1 MHLFYVLIA
10 AALFNLHSFAKGQS
24 SPEMFHSTD
33 GKSGEKPIQYR
44 TSAADNNNEQCNNNK
59 PVGLTFNLTPKD
71 AHCDDGLWICYL
83 GILQQNIGISGS
95 NFRAKRTFSVRDKND
110 MEIAKECAKKVAT
123 SASVADDGISNRWRG
138 IKVYTKRTNGPNEG
152 QKRDTIFETSI
163 ADKSFNIGT
172 NLRKFFIL
180 FGDFHNGSFT
190 TLSPAVAESHL
201 SSEQH
206 QLQTDFLDHQLQ
218 NGAFLAD
225 FGGLWL
231 LGLDI
236 VPMIKDSSQQQ
247 NVKLYIHSGC
257 NCSMFIKSL
266 NPLGPFTMVIEEKQC
281 PSLPIDQAFS
291 VGPTDR
297 PSLPIDQTFS
307 IGLTDRVPISVSF
320 TALTDAN
327 INSMAVELLIASD
340 DGNNRQIIRFDIGT
354 DSDLTVNL
362 ESGMKNAF
370 VSKDTR
376 LSKGSYE
383 LKVEIELH
391 PYYYVIIMN
400 GTKMGIKYWPKKW
413 WNEFQWFGV
422 NQIKV
427 HGPMK
432 MIQAPVVR
440 QFVNTIESPDK
451 RPIILA
457 WNNFFI
463 WSIFDFV
470 DLQFGDKNCS
480 YSCVYTEDI
489 SFEKEA
495 SVVMWHTGD
504 QLRDLPQ
511 HRRAEQLYVMM
522 SHESP
527 LLGSANFE
535 KISYNF
541 FNISITY
548 RSDSAIHIPY
558 DALAPVTAQTLPQ
571 YIWTE
576 AEIQKRMALKKRSVV
591 QFVSNCHVPSGR
603 DLLTAQ
609 LQKLLQVD
617 VYGKCNNRKCDDE
630 CYQRE
635 QESHFFYL
643 AFENAVCTE
652 YVTEKFWKA
661 LRNLMVPIVLS
672 RKVMEEVGIPNG
684 TFIAVDD
691 FNSVKA
697 LADYLKEL
705 QKDTDKYMS
714 YFKWTK
720 TYQKH
725 RSGNGI
731 QPPLC
736 QLCEI
741 AHKQRHKDTFKT
753 YAVQLDNFW
762 PKTQC
767 EPNFV
772 QKRFKDL

>member
-1 MHLFYVLIA
+1 MHLFFVLIA
-10 AALFNLHSFAKGQS
+10 AALFNLHSFANGQS

-44 TSAADNNNEQCNNNK
+44 TSADNNNEQCNK
-59 PVGLTFNLTPKD
+59 PVGLTFNLPPKD
-71 AHCDDGLWICYL
+71 GHCDDGLWICYL

-123 SASVADDGISNRWRG
+123 SASVADGGISNRWRG
-138 IKVYTKRTNGPNEG
+138 IKVYTKQTNGPNEG

-172 NLRKFFIL
+172 NLRKFSIL

-190 TLSPAVAESHL
+190 TLSPAVAELHL

-206 QLQTDFLDHQLQ
+206 QLQIDFLDHQLQ

-225 FGGLWL
+225 FAGLWL
-231 LGLDI
+231 LGLDML
-236 VPMIKDSSQQQ
+236 PMIKDSSQQQ
-247 NVKLYIHSGC
+247 NAKLYIHSGC
-257 NCSMFIKSL
+257 NCSMLIKSM
-266 NPLGPFTMVIEEKQC
+266 NPHGPFTMVIEEKQC

-291 VGPTDR
+291 IGPTDH

-307 IGLTDRVPISVSF
+307 IGHTDRVPISVSF

-327 INSMAVELLIASD
+327 INSMAVELLI
-340 DGNNRQIIRFDIGT
+340 
-354 DSDLTVNL
+354 
-362 ESGMKNAF
+362 
-370 VSKDTR
+370 
-376 LSKGSYE
+376 
-383 LKVEIELH
+383 
-391 PYYYVIIMN
+391 P
-400 GTKMGIKYWPKKW
+400 
-413 WNEFQWFGV
+413 
-422 NQIKV
+422 KV

-489 SFEKEA
+489 SFEKA
-495 SVVMWHTGD
+495 AFIVMWHTGD

-535 KISYNF
+535 KIPYNF

-576 AEIQKRMALKKRSVV
+576 AEIQKRMALKKRSAV

-603 DLLTAQ
+603 DLLTAR

-661 LRNLMVPIVLS
+661 LRNLIVPIVLS

-753 YAVQLDNFW
+753 YAVQLDKFW

-772 QKRFKDL
+772 QKRFKDI